1 MTNDDNWSFCEIVVQ
16 PTLVN
21 FPNNCQAV
29 DLPEEQK
36 KMGIKMAMFDFDPEF
51 INSLPKPIKLELVIE
66 DRAKATDRR
75 LQRNRLHYN
84 GQAIELD
91 LARPVGMEYI
101 IELKQQVYQEKDA
114 SKNCKNYPTENWKS
128 YKQCDAE
135 KTQERIKSIM
145 SSDLVPVWATKDL
158 SKVSTK
164 HVVGE
169 NRKYKVDKLE
179 RVFMGDNAYCQSPC
193 SETTII
199 ARTLSSYSYQNMT
212 HIGLNF
218 MDTIEITT
226 TDFVT
231 PTFATFLSDIGGS
244 LGLWLGMGAVQVT
257 KKTKNYNI
265 NIM

>member
-1 MTNDDNWSFCEIVVQ
+1 MVILTNDDKWSGGENEIFAQ

-21 FPNNCQAV
+21 FPDNCQTV

-36 KMGIKMAMFDFDPEF
+36 KKGTKMVFFTIDPEF
-51 INSLPKPIKLELVIE
+51 IKSLPKPIKLELVIE

-84 GQAIELD
+84 GPTIELD
-91 LARPVGMEYI
+91 LVRPVGMEYI

-114 SKNCKNYPTENWKS
+114 SKGCKNYPTENWKS
-128 YKQCDAE
+128 YNHCDKE
-135 KTQERIKSIM
+135 KTQERITSIM
-145 SSDLVPVWATKDL
+145 GSNLVPVWSSQDL
-158 SKVSTK
+158 SKVSTE
-164 HVVGE
+164 HMVGE
-169 NRKYKVDKLE
+169 NGSDKVTKLE
-179 RVFMGDNAYCQSPC
+179 RVFMGANSYCYSPC
-193 SETTII
+193 SKTTIF
-199 ARTLSSYSYQNMT
+199 AKTLSSYPYGNMT

-257 KKTKNYNI
+257 KKTKI
-265 NIM
+265 